1 MGDYEFI
8 VVKNILEDFMTYYDS
23 IDTSSITKYYLDMI
37 LGFENHVLTFHL
49 KLIEGNSNHRHFHYN
64 NILIIAIS

>member
-8 VVKNILEDFMTYYDS
+8 VVKNILEDFVTYNDS

-37 LGFENHVLTFHL
+37 LGFQNHALTFHL
-49 KLIEGNSNHRHFHYN
+49 NQFRVPRFLEFC
-64 NILIIAIS
+64 ILYLSRRLL

>member
-1 MGDYEFI
+1 MGANEFI
-8 VVKNILEDFMTYYDS
+8 VVKNILEDFVTYYDS

-49 KLIEGNSNHRHFHYN
+49 KTCFNKV
-64 NILIIAIS
+64 

>member
-8 VVKNILEDFMTYYDS
+8 VVKNILEDFVTYYDS

-49 KLIEGNSNHRHFHYN
+49 
-64 NILIIAIS
+64 NIQLLTWYYC